1 MHIGYKVYFYEKGIG
16 EVRFG
21 TLARFR
27 HDQKDEAVEMV
38 NRLKSGELANYDTV
52 RFGWL
57 DPEKYEFDYMET
69 FW

>member
-1 MHIGYKVYFYEKGIG
+1 MVIRYIFYEKDIG

-27 HDQKDEAVEMV
+27 HDQEDEAVEMV
-38 NRLKSGELANYDTV
+38 NRLKSGELANYE
-52 RFGWL
+52 FGWL

-69 FW
+69 YY